1 MRGAYFYRKYAP
13 LKNSPH
19 KTGKSMS
26 FKFFYIWNVAFSVMP
41 IYSQIYMTMPKQA
54 QKTLSENT
62 EKTFSANMPPFSSK
76 GGAIIAE
83 ITVLEEVY

>member
-1 MRGAYFYRKYAP
+1 MPKQSYLPYFDQLSETGQP
-13 LKNSPH
+13 L
-19 KTGKSMS
+19 
-26 FKFFYIWNVAFSVMP
+26 
-41 IYSQIYMTMPKQA
+41 YMTMSKQA